1 MGERVQLLGL
11 VAEFQTFLEGA
22 LFGVALDDILALENV
37 GELDAFAAGPGR
49 ASDFAAFL
57 RIAADLRLEAAGCGP
72 GPLMSFGAYH
82 GVAGPLFARGLR
94 AGDEVLPVDAAAI
107 GEDVAHSWMRES
119 AAHPFEAE
127 TIPAAQKPGAYSW
140 AKAPR
145 YCGKAAEVGAFARQ
159 AVDGHPLILDL
170 LRCDGAS
177 TVRGRVVARM
187 IEVAILT
194 HALGGWLRALRLK
207 DAFCHQLEI
216 PPEGRAAGLV
226 EAARGALGH
235 WVVARDGVIARYQI
249 IAPTTW
255 NFSPRDASG
264 RPGPLE
270 GALGGLEVGALGAR
284 APIVQHVV
292 RSFDPCMVCTAH

>member
-1 MGERVQLLGL
+1 MLKPLFSL
-11 VAEFQTFLEGA
+11 WPQTA
-22 LFGVALDDILALENV
+22 VPD
-37 GELDAFAAGPGR
+37 GPAR
-49 ASDFAAFL
+49 SSDFATFL
-57 RIAADLRLEAAGCGP
+57 RIAADLRLDQAGRGP

-82 GVAGPLFARGLR
+82 GAGGPLFARGVR
-94 AGDEVLPVDAAAI
+94 EGGEVLSLDAAAI
-107 GEDVAHSWMRES
+107 GEDVAHSWMREGAS
-119 AAHPFEAE
+119 DPFEAE
-127 TIPAAQKPGAYSW
+127 TVPEARKPGAYSW

-145 YCGKAAEVGAFARQ
+145 YRGKAAEVGAFARQ
-159 AVDGHPLILDL
+159 AVDDHPLVRDL
-170 LRCDGAS
+170 LRRDGAS

-187 IEVAILT
+187 IEIAALT

-235 WVVARDGVIARYQI
+235 WVVARDGGIARYQI

-255 NFSPRDASG
+255 NFSPRDGAG

-270 GALGGLEVGALGAR
+270 GALAGLEVGALGAR